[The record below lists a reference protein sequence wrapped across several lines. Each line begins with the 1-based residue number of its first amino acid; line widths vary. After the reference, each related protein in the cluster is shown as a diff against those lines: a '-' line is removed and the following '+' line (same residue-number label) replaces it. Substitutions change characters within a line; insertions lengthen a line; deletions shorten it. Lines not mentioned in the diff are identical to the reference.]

1 MKNKE
6 KRPKFY
12 MCGDCGKNVDSG
24 MMKLVSRKIELY
36 PCGLPRIDGNML
48 YTIEEM
54 DYVQKMCARLGRHEI
69 CTKEMAGDCCTQ
81 TTKLFN
87 SQTPK

>member
-1 MKNKE
+1 MKKKPE
-6 KRPKFY
+6 FY
-12 MCGDCGKNVDSG
+12 VCVECGKEIESG

-54 DYVQKMCARLGRHEI
+54 DCVQQTCVRLGKHEI
-69 CTKEMAGDCCTQ
+69 CNKKMAGDCYDQTSKMMNLS
-81 TTKLFN
+81 TTK
-87 SQTPK
+87 